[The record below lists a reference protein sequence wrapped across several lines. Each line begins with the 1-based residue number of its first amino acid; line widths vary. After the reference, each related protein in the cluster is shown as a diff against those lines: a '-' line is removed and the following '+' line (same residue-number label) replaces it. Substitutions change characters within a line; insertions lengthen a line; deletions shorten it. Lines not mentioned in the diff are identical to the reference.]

1 MFMDKDTPMSEP
13 EDNLEKLFA
22 AEEAAIKDDGFTA
35 QVMQDVKSSNR
46 WRRPAIFG
54 AGFIGAGFALG
65 GLTEL
70 SPRHHIDEWIGQA
83 RAAVDA
89 SLGQATTAVGLAQNS
104 AGNPDVYLIGAAVV
118 IAAVSCFFAA
128 LSLQTR

>member
-1 MFMDKDTPMSEP
+1 MFVDEDTPMSGP
-13 EDNLEKLFA
+13 EDNLESLFA
-22 AEEAAIKDDGFTA
+22 AEEAAIRDDGFTA
-35 QVMQDVKSSNR
+35 GVMQDVKSANR

-70 SPRHHIDEWIGQA
+70 GPRLRLAEWFGEA

-89 SLGQATTAVGLAQNS
+89 SVGQASTAAVG
-104 AGNPDVYLIGAAVV
+104 
-118 IAAVSCFFAA
+118 
-128 LSLQTR
+128 

>member
-1 MFMDKDTPMSEP
+1 MFVDEDTPMSEP
-13 EDNLEKLFA
+13 RNPGPEDSIEGLLA
-22 AEEAAIKDDGFTA
+22 ADEAAIKDEGFSA
-35 QVMQDVKSSNR
+35 RVMEDVKTVNR

-70 SPRHHIDEWIGQA
+70 GPRLRLAEWFGEA

-89 SLGQATTAVGLAQNS
+89 SVGQASTAAVGFSQNT
-104 AGNPDVYLIGAAVV
+104 A
-118 IAAVSCFFAA
+118 
-128 LSLQTR
+128 